1 MSKKINKN
9 SGKKNIKVDSKK
21 IENVGSF
28 DLDFFKVLYLVLG
41 VVCIFCIFYVITVF
55 VVVKDAKEA
64 EKNVEVAISTDNIIV
79 GRSLSMPEEKYYVL
93 FYDIKNEEVV
103 EKYSS
108 IVSTYQYSTKEDKI
122 KLYTVDMSDG
132 FNKTF
137 VAEESNTKPT
147 IESEIA
153 IKGTTL
159 MVVENG
165 EVVDYIEDQDRIETL
180 LQ

>member
-1 MSKKINKN
+1 MSKKVNKN
-9 SGKKNIKVDSKK
+9 KSKKNIKVDNKK

-28 DLDFFKVLYLVLG
+28 DVDFFKVLYLVLG
-41 VVCIFCIFYVITVF
+41 VICVFCTFYVITVF
-55 VVVKDAKEA
+55 VVVKDVKEA
-64 EKNVEVAISTDNIIV
+64 EKNTNVAISTDNIIV

-93 FYDIKNEEVV
+93 FYETKNEDVAEN
-103 EKYSS
+103 YSS
-108 IVSTYQYSTKEDKI
+108 LVSTYQYSTNEEKI
-122 KLYTVDMSDG
+122 KLYTVDMSDA
-132 FNKTF
+132 FNKKF
-137 VAEESNTKPT
+137 AAEESNTKPT

-165 EVVDYIEDQDRIETL
+165 EVVDYIEDQDRIKSL